1 MNEQPTPHPYAVTI
15 EDLESSVHV
24 AVEDQ
29 TTEQP
34 SRPTAPEEDEERRAL
49 RLAGG
54 V

>member
-1 MNEQPTPHPYAVTI
+1 MSEKNNPYAVPL
-15 EDLESSVHV
+15 EDLESSAHV

-34 SRPTAPEEDEERRAL
+34 SHPTAPEEDEDRRAL